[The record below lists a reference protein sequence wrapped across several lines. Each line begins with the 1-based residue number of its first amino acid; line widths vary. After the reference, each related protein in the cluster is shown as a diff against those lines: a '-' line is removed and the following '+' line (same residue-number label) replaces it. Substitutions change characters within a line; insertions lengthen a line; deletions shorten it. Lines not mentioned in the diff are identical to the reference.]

1 MEKILLHL
9 IGIDIPFEA
18 EFDPSMSAYIAAARK
33 YLLVAFETTDEE
45 FLTRRPGPM
54 MVKSAAGFADKS
66 NGPQKPHGNNHLL
79 CDGYPC
85 NSTVAT
91 YHAVCAVGE
100 FQLRNSRIHCR
111 K

>member
-1 MEKILLHL
+1 
-9 IGIDIPFEA
+9 
-18 EFDPSMSAYIAAARK
+18 MSGYIAAGRE
-33 YLLVAFETTDEE
+33 YVFVAFETLDEE

-66 NGPQKPHGNNHLL
+66 DGLQKPHGNSHFL

-85 NSTVAT
+85 NSTVDT
-91 YHAVCAVGE
+91 YYVLCTVGE
-100 FQLRNSRIHCR
+100 FQLSNSKIHCR